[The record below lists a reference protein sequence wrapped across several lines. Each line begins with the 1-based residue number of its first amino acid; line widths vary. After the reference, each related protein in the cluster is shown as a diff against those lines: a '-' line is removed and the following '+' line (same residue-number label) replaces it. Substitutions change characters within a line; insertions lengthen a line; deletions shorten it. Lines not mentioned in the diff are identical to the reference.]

1 MGTRKQITS
10 NERNNEMKSPE
21 FYEGFHSFKARLT
34 LESCPYRFNPSAA
47 KEWKRGFAK
56 AQAEAK

>member
-1 MGTRKQITS
+1 
-10 NERNNEMKSPE
+10 MKSPE

-34 LESCPYRFNPSAA
+34 VEACPYRFNPSAA

-56 AQAEAK
+56 AQSEVKP

>member
-1 MGTRKQITS
+1 MNST
-10 NERNNEMKSPE
+10 E

-34 LESCPYRFNPSAA
+34 LEDCPYRFQPGAA
-47 KEWKRGFAK
+47 KEWRRGFAK